1 MYNLDTYDHATCMHF
16 HYPINITISTCL
28 QLVVNY
34 ASHIQLV
41 VPLSCHNKYY
51 TFTLYCDYCSIFLSL
66 IFHYIAT
73 YNIMLKWWITK
84 DNIFP
89 FSK

>member
-51 TFTLYCDYCSIFLSL
+51 TFTLYCDYCSIFF
-66 IFHYIAT
+66 II
-73 YNIMLKWWITK
+73 N
-84 DNIFP
+84 FP
-89 FSK
+89 LHCNLQHHVKMMNYKR